1 MPDPVPPQE
10 SRSLTRNDLD
20 LLMVVIF
27 WGLNLAIAKLAL
39 AELAPLAFNGVRF
52 GAAAALL
59 AVIHFMRPH
68 GPATSRSEGAR
79 MLLLGVVGHTAYQLF
94 FIEGIART
102 TAAHAA
108 LIFGLTPVL
117 VSLLSLALGHESI
130 RPVHWAGTTLAFG
143 GVYVIIAGLPPGE
156 GPAPSLTGDLLI
168 LAATAC
174 WAVYT
179 VLSRPLLLSHSPLK
193 ITAVTMAWGAVFLT
207 PVCIPSILS
216 QEWLSVSAV
225 AWAATVY
232 GVLFPLVFAYLLW
245 YRSLRSV
252 GSVRTAVY
260 SNLVPFVGV
269 IAGWI
274 LLGERL
280 YPALG
285 LGAAAILAGIVL
297 TRSGWGR
304 SVDAPSPA
312 GGGARE
318 HASPL
323 V

>member
-1 MPDPVPPQE
+1 VRPEKP
-10 SRSLTRNDLD
+10 RSLTRNDLD

-39 AELAPLAFNGVRF
+39 AELAPLAFNGLRF
-52 GAAAALL
+52 CAAAILL
-59 AVIHFMRPH
+59 GVIHFTRPH
-68 GPATSRSEGAR
+68 GPAIAPGDGAR
-79 MLLLGVVGHTAYQLF
+79 MLLLGLVGHTAYQLC

-117 VSLLSLALGHESI
+117 VSLLSLALGHERIS
-130 RPVHWAGTTLAFG
+130 PAHWAGTTLALG
-143 GVYVIIAGLPPGE
+143 GVYVIIAGLPPRE

-168 LAATAC
+168 LAATVC

-179 VLSRPLLLSHSPLK
+179 VLSRTLLLTHSPLR
-193 ITAVTMAWGAVFLT
+193 ITAVTMAWGAVFLA

-216 QEWLSVSAV
+216 QDWLSVSAV
-225 AWAATVY
+225 AWAATAY
-232 GVLFPLVFAYLLW
+232 GILFPLVFAYLLW

-260 SNLVPFVGV
+260 SNLVPLVGV

-285 LGAAAILAGIVL
+285 LGAAAILAGIIL
-297 TRSGWGR
+297 TRRGWGT
-304 SVDAPSPA
+304 SIDAPSPPGA
-312 GGGARE
+312 GARE
-318 HASPL
+318 PASRL